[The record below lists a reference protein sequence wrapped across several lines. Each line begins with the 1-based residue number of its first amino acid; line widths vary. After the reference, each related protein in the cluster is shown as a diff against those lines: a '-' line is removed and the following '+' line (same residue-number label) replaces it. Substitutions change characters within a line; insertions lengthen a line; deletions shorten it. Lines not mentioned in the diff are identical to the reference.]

1 VPLRRVAHV
10 FKAIKNLG
18 ILRLGIRGVTE
29 KLSFVIS
36 QSTGYGTNLVTDA
49 GERISCTL
57 PCWRVDSFNP
67 HQYIFTP
74 PTLFPPRPPLA
85 VSPVIVIPRKH
96 VFCFTPWREQIFR
109 QREWNSNSRI
119 FCSRLS
125 IGLDLRSGTPDLST
139 FRAEKCTPERGKS
152 THVFCSCWHLLK
164 KDEVTQAEDE
174 WLCQLIVLCLDSMP
188 REFLGFEI
196 PLQTYLRLLSLVII
210 Y

>member
-1 VPLRRVAHV
+1 VKGSVVHYPVGVWIVL
-10 FKAIKNLG
+10 
-18 ILRLGIRGVTE
+18 ILINIYSPHRLFSRLARHSRWAPW
-29 KLSFVIS
+29 LS
-36 QSTGYGTNLVTDA
+36 
-49 GERISCTL
+49 
-57 PCWRVDSFNP
+57 
-67 HQYIFTP
+67 
-74 PTLFPPRPPLA
+74 
-85 VSPVIVIPRKH
+85 SPAKH